1 MTANSLAA
9 QIPVIVLT
17 GFLGAG
23 KTTLLRKLV
32 RRPELQGTAVIINE
46 FGEIGLD
53 HDLLEVGDE
62 TVVELDGGCLC
73 CTVRSDLTDTLKDLH
88 NRHVRGSIELER
100 VVIETTGLADPAP
113 ILATLLAE
121 PYVGHFFRL
130 ASVVTLVDAAAG
142 IATLGGHEEA
152 RRQVA
157 VADCLA
163 LTKVDLAPEV
173 GPLWEALRRLN
184 PAAPILRAS
193 HGEVDVSRL
202 LKGGLY
208 DPATKSLDVQAWLRA
223 ERLPGGAEHE
233 HEHEHE
239 HDHSHGSEGHDVNRH
254 GDDIRAFCLRRE
266 EPVPTAAFKAFM
278 SLLWLVRGPDLLRV
292 KGIVNRAEEPDRPLV
307 IHAVQHAVQA
317 PVDLDRWPSDD
328 RSTRIVFIV
337 RNIPRA
343 KVEEMLDTLVEQAPQ
358 IDAGHTGVRT

>member
-1 MTANSLAA
+1 MTAPSFAA
-9 QIPVIVLT
+9 QIPVTVLT
-17 GFLGAG
+17 GFPGAG
-23 KTTLLRKLV
+23 KTTLLQKLV
-32 RRPELQGTAVIINE
+32 RRPDLRGTAVIINE

-88 NRHVRGSIELER
+88 NRHVRGRIELER

-130 ASVVTLVDAAAG
+130 ASVVTLVDATAG
-142 IATLGGHEEA
+142 LATLDGYNEA

-163 LTKVDLAPEV
+163 LTKVDLASEV
-173 GPLWEALRRLN
+173 GPLWETLRSLN
-184 PAAPILRAS
+184 PAAPILRIG
-193 HGEVDVSRL
+193 HGEVDPSRL

-208 DPATKSLDVQAWLRA
+208 DPTTKSLDVQAWLRA
-223 ERLPGGAEHE
+223 ERLPGGAG
-233 HEHEHE
+233 HE
-239 HDHSHGSEGHDVNRH
+239 HDHRHGPDGHDVNRH
-254 GDDIRAFCLRRE
+254 SDDIRAFCLRRE
-266 EPVPTAAFKAFM
+266 EPVPIAALNAFM
-278 SLLWLVRGPDLLRV
+278 SLLWLARGPDLLRV
-292 KGIVNRAEEPDRPLV
+292 KGIVNRAEEPERPLV
-307 IHAVQHAVQA
+307 IHAVQHAMQA
-317 PVDLDRWPSDD
+317 PVDLDRWPSED

-343 KVEEMLDTLVEQAPQ
+343 KVEEMFDTLIEQAPQ
-358 IDAGHTGVRT
+358 IAAGHRPA